1 MVVSGRWDRGRGCR
15 TVSQKIKADGVSQPR
30 HAAGSSLAFLGM
42 AHTQVLVTRPAICLA
57 GRFRSPLRHASPIK
71 SVAQSFRIGCAITS
85 MLATPNAPCQGSAV
99 PVCERPATMS
109 APKGTAVLSPSM
121 AWKRGRRSPWT
132 SERRHR
138 LLVLNERRGLEPDED
153 PVDRVSRR
161 VYRRIGGVQE
171 RLHRG
176 PSDAGVDPTPNV
188 SCLAAAGAARPACN
202 SGAATRHLPFMPA
215 SSANERLTRA
225 WLRRPLASGSPSR
238 GSHPETTSS
247 AARLIC

>member
-57 GRFRSPLRHASPIK
+57 GRFRSPPRHASPIK
-71 SVAQSFRIGCAITS
+71 SVAQSFQIGCAITP

-99 PVCERPATMS
+99 PVCEWAATTS
-109 APKGTAVLSPSM
+109 APKGAAVLSPSM
-121 AWKRGRRSPWT
+121 TWKRGRRSPWT

-161 VYRRIGGVQE
+161 VYRRRGE
-171 RLHRG
+171 RSVSTEVRRMPVSIRRRMSVVSPPPAPL
-176 PSDAGVDPTPNV
+176 DPHATP
-188 SCLAAAGAARPACN
+188 ARPRGTSLSC
-202 SGAATRHLPFMPA
+202 PA

>member
-138 LLVLNERRGLEPDED
+138 FLVLNERRGLEPDED

-161 VYRRIGGVQE
+161 VYRRRGE
-171 RLHRG
+171 RSVSTEVRRMPVSIRRRMSVVSPPAPL
-176 PSDAGVDPTPNV
+176 DPHATP
-188 SCLAAAGAARPACN
+188 ARPRGTSHSC
-202 SGAATRHLPFMPA
+202 P
-215 SSANERLTRA
+215 
-225 WLRRPLASGSPSR
+225 RRVPTNG
-238 GSHPETTSS
+238 
-247 AARLIC
+247 

>member
-1 MVVSGRWDRGRGCR
+1 MVVSGRSDRGRGCR

-161 VYRRIGGVQE
+161 VYRRRGE
-171 RLHRG
+171 RSVSTEVRRMPVSIRRRMSVVSPPPAPL
-176 PSDAGVDPTPNV
+176 DPHATP
-188 SCLAAAGAARPACN
+188 ARPRGTSLSC
-202 SGAATRHLPFMPA
+202 PA